1 MVSCPPDLK
10 LTHLLQEASK
20 KKRSY
25 ARHGAKWYA
34 NQKERREENQKE
46 RREEK
51 KKERREEKKKRQE
64 EKKMQIVLG
73 RVTKKGPGRGKK
85 SRKWN
90 KFGLLSHVNVIQS
103 LQ

>member
-34 NQKERREENQKE
+34 NQKERREEKT
-46 RREEK
+46 
-51 KKERREEKKKRQE
+51 KERREEKKKRQE

-85 SRKWN
+85 SRK
-90 KFGLLSHVNVIQS
+90 
-103 LQ
+103 